1 MVDVC
6 DHLQLEEVGTGAG
19 LLELPV
25 DAGDDDTV
33 VTEDVPF
40 HELSSVPVAKLR
52 WNHQREIYYPD
63 IYIYI

>member
-40 HELSSVPVAKLR
+40 HELSSVPGSSG
-52 WNHQREIYYPD
+52 
-63 IYIYI
+63 